1 VWQRRG
7 RAEHLPRP
15 FATAGAARRETEGDW
30 ARLPAAPEP
39 ARPPAPPRSWAAG
52 VAAATGV
59 SADAPRWGEAA
70 LAYAPA
76 APAAL
81 LAAAAPAAAAA
92 AVPVGPEGEPAAAAA
107 GPARA
112 DAAHDAAG
120 PADGAPAA
128 RDGARGAAAPTPL
141 RAPDSGG
148 AGAGQPPGRR
158 RDRAPPA
165 VQGVRQPLGRAGDEG
180 PQGGGEPR
188 APEPASAT
196 AGGLHGT
203 STASAR
209 ASLAGQPPAAGAAG
223 AGGPAVPSAGS
234 GPGAPAAPAAAAA
247 GPEPPPCA
255 ICDEPLGGDVALFP
269 CGHFFCEACARR
281 HLARQ
286 AACPACR
293 ARAKPASVFRCR
305 HRRQAAPPR
314 GEDPALAHVRAPA
327 SLVLFPFWTQVQW
340 HQRPTCVTKV
350 SVHIS
355 GDREMRVC
363 GQCTAVCCCAAS
375 VQDLAAREQRH

>member
-1 VWQRRG
+1 MRAGAPAARAAACRGQRGCLLSADGQGAPARPASVRALAVRRAALPCVAAAERG
-7 RAEHLPRP
+7 RAAARP
-15 FATAGAARRETEGDW
+15 FVTAGAMRREAEADW

-52 VAAATGV
+52 VAASTGV
-59 SADAPRWGEAA
+59 SADAPRWGEAD

-76 APAAL
+76 AAVAL

-92 AVPVGPEGEPAAAAA
+92 GAPLGPEGVPAAAAA
-107 GPARA
+107 GPADA
-112 DAAHDAAG
+112 AAAHDAAG
-120 PADGAPAA
+120 LADST
-128 RDGARGAAAPTPL
+128 RGVAAPMP
-141 RAPDSGG
+141 PHPPSGGG
-148 AGAGQPPGRR
+148 AGPGQLPGQRH
-158 RDRAPPA
+158 DRAPPA
-165 VQGVRQPLGRAGDEG
+165 IQGDRQPLGRAGDEN
-180 PQGGGEPR
+180 PQGGGEPG
-188 APEPASAT
+188 APEPASAA

-203 STASAR
+203 RAASAR
-209 ASLAGQPPAAGAAG
+209 APPACQPPPSGAAG
-223 AGGPAVPSAGS
+223 GGAAAEHAAAASGS
-234 GPGAPAAPAAAAA
+234 GTPAARPAAAAE
-247 GPEPPPCA
+247 PEPPPCA

-327 SLVLFPFWTQVQW
+327 LS
-340 HQRPTCVTKV
+340 C
-350 SVHIS
+350 
-355 GDREMRVC
+355 
-363 GQCTAVCCCAAS
+363 
-375 VQDLAAREQRH
+375 